1 MLEENKEMQDIK
13 PKEELMPEA
22 SLLEGPPKTM
32 FYMGLLGGIAASTTI
47 MLVYFVWAVSTGG
60 VLPGVAN
67 AANQVVAQDPAA
79 VQQPTDTGTGEEI
92 AAGPVK
98 PADEA
103 NDHILG
109 PADAKV
115 TIIEYSDFECPYCKR
130 HFETI
135 KQLESEYKDQ
145 IRLVF
150 RHFPL
155 TSIHPNA
162 QKAAEASECAAELG
176 GEKAFWSM
184 HDKLF
189 EAEALSNDGFV
200 QIASD
205 IGLDKTKFKACL
217 DSDKYASKVN
227 QDQSEGASAG
237 VQGTPATFVNG
248 ELVSGAQPFANFKT
262 MIDAELQ

>member
-1 MLEENKEMQDIK
+1 MLEENKEMQGSK

-32 FYMGLLGGIAASTTI
+32 FYMGLLGGIAASTTL

-60 VLPGVAN
+60 VLPGVAS
-67 AANQVVAQDPAA
+67 AASQVVAQDPSA

-98 PADEA
+98 PVDEA

-115 TIIEYSDFECPYCKR
+115 TLIEYSDFECPYCTQ
-130 HFETI
+130 FYATVNQI
-135 KQLESEYKDQ
+135 MKDYQ
-145 IRLVF
+145 GKVRLVF

-155 TSIHPNA
+155 TSIHPSA

-176 GEKAFWSM
+176 GEKAFWAM
-184 HDKLF
+184 YDKLF
-189 EAEALSNDGFV
+189 TAEGLSVDGFV
-200 QIASD
+200 QMAGD
-205 IGLDKTKFKACL
+205 IGLDKTKFKSCL
-217 DSDKYASKVN
+217 DSDKYADKVA
-227 QDQSEGASAG
+227 QDQNEGASAG

-248 ELVSGAQPFANFKT
+248 QLVSGAQPYANFKT
-262 MIDAELQ
+262 MIDAALE